1 MRTVPNTTCHL
12 DIATLDNKYP
22 ATTTISVDSYFIGNF
37 VVYLCTGD
45 APDPA
50 DDDVVDDKILCG

>member
-22 ATTTISVDSYFIGNF
+22 DNNNNLSGQLFYRDFE
-37 VVYLCTGD
+37 VYLCTGD